1 MMNLLARFST
11 KDVDALAK
19 SMAEEI
25 AKRYPPGADAPDKKK
40 KSSPNRLPQILG
52 EVYARTDAIRVERS
66 LGVYRKA
73 KLGNTFRWELKE
85 LGYDK
90 EFVEIATQGLIIHL
104 TKKAA
109 AAAKAPPAAAR
120 ANKR

>member
-11 KDVDALAK
+11 KDIDELAK

-25 AKRYPPGADAPDKKK
+25 ARRYPPVPDSSDRKKK
-40 KSSPNRLPQILG
+40 PSPNRLPQILG
-52 EVYARTDAIRVERS
+52 EVYARTDAIRVERR

-90 EFVEIATQGLIIHL
+90 EFVEMATQGLVIHL

-109 AAAKAPPAAAR
+109 AATKTSPTPVR
-120 ANKR
+120 TNKR